1 MICGIQFQAD
11 PGKLPTLSI
20 IQHSEPRLNKLWLAK
35 LCPYKASTPSYT
47 HYIKYKTWWLQRR
60 SSSGKQST
68 NM

>member
-47 HYIKYKTWWLQRR
+47 HYIKYKT
-60 SSSGKQST
+60 
-68 NM
+68 